1 VSATQAGVAQPLI
14 LLVDD
19 SALVRDA
26 LRLLFEETGHRVAT
40 AGSVAESLIACRVER
55 PSVMLLDLTLPDGD
69 GLDAIPLLRDERV
82 LPPVVVAL
90 TGHDDERTI
99 ERCRQAGC
107 RDVLVKPVPTR
118 ELLGRVRGWLEEIRK
133 GGTGDPGPGTGE

>member
-1 VSATQAGVAQPLI
+1 MTRPLI

-40 AGSVAESLIACRVER
+40 AGSVAETLAACRAER
-55 PSVMLLDLTLPDGD
+55 PAVMLLDLSLPDGD
-69 GLDAIPLLRDERV
+69 GLAAIPLLRDAQV
-82 LPPVVVAL
+82 LPPIVVAL
-90 TGHDDERTI
+90 TGHDDPATAA
-99 ERCRQAGC
+99 RCRQAGC

-118 ELLGRVRGWLEEIRK
+118 ELLKRVRGWLMEIEN
-133 GGTGDPGPGTGE
+133 GGARNRGPGTGEGA

>member
-1 VSATQAGVAQPLI
+1 MTEPLI

-26 LRLLFEETGHRVAT
+26 LRLLFEETGHRVAE
-40 AGSVAESLIACRVER
+40 AGSVAETVAACRAER
-55 PSVMLLDLTLPDGD
+55 PAVMLLDLTLPDGD
-69 GLDAIPLLRDERV
+69 GLGAIPLLRAAGV

-90 TGHDDERTI
+90 TGHDDPATV

-107 RDVLVKPVPTR
+107 REVLLKPVATR
-118 ELLGRVRGWLEEIRK
+118 ELLRKVKGWVGESDS
-133 GGTGDPGPGTGE
+133 GPGDARPGTG

>member
-1 VSATQAGVAQPLI
+1 MPDPLI

-40 AGSVAESLIACRVER
+40 AGSVAESLVACRAER
-55 PSVMLLDLTLPDGD
+55 PAVTLLDLTLPDGD
-69 GLDAIPLLRDERV
+69 GLRAIPILRDAGV

-90 TGHDDERTI
+90 TGHDDPETAA
-99 ERCRQAGC
+99 RCRQAGC

-118 ELLGRVRGWLEEIRK
+118 ELLKRVREWLVEMEGAKGEER
-133 GGTGDPGPGTGE
+133 GAREGA